1 MINTIYIE
9 NDSLDVVPYDSTT
22 TSENELTSQELNT
35 I

>member
-1 MINTIYIE
+1 MINIVHIE

-22 TSENELTSQELNT
+22 TSENELTSQKLNT

>member
-1 MINTIYIE
+1 MINTVYIE

-22 TSENELTSQELNT
+22 SENGLASQELNT